1 MNITA
6 LNKKTAKNVLSVAD
20 GTYQE
25 YLKSHHERKVKYRK
39 EVQDWLTQFNF
50 KYFIT
55 ITFAFNIN
63 RKKRDSQVKEIISML
78 SNEYYNRNQRKKGL
92 FLEGFCFIEKQ
103 NTRNQH
109 YHILIQD
116 NDIFNFKRN
125 RKKNFRT
132 VCFDKCSRI
141 ESFNKQSIDTNLAG
155 DRSNGLDVQTT
166 YSNRVIEYLSKT
178 YEKTENFDF
187 IHPLDKHG
195 FSPTY

>member
-1 MNITA
+1 MNIKA
-6 LNKKTAKNVLSVAD
+6 LNEKTDNSVLSVTD

-25 YLKSHHERKVKYRK
+25 YFKKYYEIKDKYKKV
-39 EVQDWLTQFNF
+39 VLDWLTQSDF

-63 RKKRDSQVKEIISML
+63 GKKRDSQIKEIISML

-103 NTRNQH
+103 DTRNQH
-109 YHILIQD
+109 YHILIK
-116 NDIFNFKRN
+116 NNNVFNFKRN
-125 RKKNFRT
+125 RKKDFRN

-141 ESFNKQSIDTNLAG
+141 EVFGKQSIDTNIAG
-155 DRSNGLDVQTT
+155 YRSNGLDVQTT
-166 YSNRVIEYLSKT
+166 YSDRVVEYLSKT
-178 YEKTENFDF
+178 YEKTGNFDF

-195 FSPTY
+195 FSTTY

>member
-63 RKKRDSQVKEIISML
+63 RKKEIARL
-78 SNEYYNRNQRKKGL
+78 
-92 FLEGFCFIEKQ
+92 
-103 NTRNQH
+103 
-109 YHILIQD
+109 
-116 NDIFNFKRN
+116 KR
-125 RKKNFRT
+125 
-132 VCFDKCSRI
+132 
-141 ESFNKQSIDTNLAG
+141 L
-155 DRSNGLDVQTT
+155 
-166 YSNRVIEYLSKT
+166 
-178 YEKTENFDF
+178 
-187 IHPLDKHG
+187 
-195 FSPTY
+195 